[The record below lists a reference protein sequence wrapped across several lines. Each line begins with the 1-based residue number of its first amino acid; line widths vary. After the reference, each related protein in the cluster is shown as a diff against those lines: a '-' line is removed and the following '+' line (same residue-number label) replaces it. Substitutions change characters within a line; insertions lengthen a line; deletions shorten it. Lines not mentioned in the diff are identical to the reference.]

1 MPNFRKQFL
10 LTVDSGSLVRLVLY
24 FFLYDRTVQLADI
37 KSLSNVVG
45 SSWLPSF
52 FVVSPLR
59 EGAQLGFELERD
71 AAQNR
76 ERRQRP
82 AKLLG

>member
-37 KSLSNVVG
+37 NSNHLAMSSAAVSCHPSSLS
-45 SSWLPSF
+45 
-52 FVVSPLR
+52 LR
-59 EGAQLGFELERD
+59 EGAQLDFELERD
-71 AAQNR
+71 AAQNC
-76 ERRQRP
+76 EGE
-82 AKLLG
+82 LDF